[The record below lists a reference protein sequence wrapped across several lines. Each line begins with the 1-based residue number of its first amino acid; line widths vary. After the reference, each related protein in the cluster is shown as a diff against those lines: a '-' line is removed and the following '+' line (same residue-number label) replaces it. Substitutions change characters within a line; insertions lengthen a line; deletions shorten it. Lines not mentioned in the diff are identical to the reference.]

1 MTQRNLI
8 RAIGVIAVAS
18 VIAACSTGPREIVD
32 YKSAA
37 VRSKLEV
44 PPGLDQLPPSGDDT
58 GGAAT
63 FSSFSAEQSG
73 KQATAGQVLPE
84 FPKVQLQHAYGEY
97 WVLVDAKPDDVWPR
111 VREFVFGLGL
121 TIARENKTTGMIET
135 NWAEN
140 RAKLSKSSFSRIW
153 NPFATTDQRD
163 RYRFTLQRGDK
174 PGTTE
179 VHLVH
184 QEMREVTAASDVEG
198 SYRTVYEPA
207 PPDYQVE
214 AEVLRLLMVRMG
226 VGEAASKSMIASS
239 GIVLPRAIA
248 GEQGLVLREPP
259 DHAWTRVGLT
269 LERTAGVSIADRD
282 QAKGV
287 YSIRVSNPDEKNKK
301 PGFFGRLFG
310 EKAGSKVYQYQIALT
325 SLGDGDKTALALQDP
340 KGRPVT
346 TDAGKAFL
354 EQLLEQLR

>member
-8 RAIGVIAVAS
+8 RAIGLIAVAS
-18 VIAACSTGPREIVD
+18 VIAACSTGPKEIVD

-58 GGAAT
+58 AGATT
-63 FSSFSAEQSG
+63 FSGFSAEQTTKGTS
-73 KQATAGQVLPE
+73 AGGTLPQ
-84 FPKVQLQHAYGEY
+84 FSKVKLQHAYGEY
-97 WVLVDAKPDDVWPR
+97 WLLVDAKPDEVWPR

-140 RAKLSKSSFSRIW
+140 RAKLTKNTFSRVW
-153 NPFATTDQRD
+153 NPFATTGQRD
-163 RYRFTLQRGDK
+163 RYRFNLQRGK
-174 PGTTE
+174 TPGTTE
-179 VHLVH
+179 VHLLH
-184 QEMREVTAASDVEG
+184 QEMRQVTAASDAEG
-198 SYRTVYEPA
+198 TYRVIWEPA
-207 PPDYQVE
+207 PADRQVE

-226 VGEAASKSMIASS
+226 VGDAASKLMIASS
-239 GIVLPRAIA
+239 GIAQSRAIA
-248 GEQGLVLREPP
+248 TEDGLLLREPP

-287 YSIRVSNPDEKNKK
+287 YSIRVSNPDDKNKK

-310 EKAGSKVYQYQIALT
+310 EKAGAKVYQYQIALT
-325 SLGDGDKTALALQDP
+325 SQGDGDKTALALHNS
-340 KGRPVT
+340 KGMPVT

-354 EQLLEQLR
+354 NQLLEQLR

>member
-32 YKSAA
+32 YKSTA
-37 VRSKLEV
+37 VQSKLEV
-44 PPGLDQLPPSGDDT
+44 PPGLDELPASGDDT
-58 GGAAT
+58 AGAT
-63 FSSFSAEQSG
+63 TYSGFSAEQTTKG
-73 KQATAGQVLPE
+73 AQTGGVLPQYS
-84 FPKVQLQHAYGEY
+84 KVKLQHGYGEY
-97 WVLVDAKPDDVWPR
+97 WLLVDAKPDDVWPR
-111 VREFVFGLGL
+111 VREFVFSLGL

-140 RAKLSKSSFSRIW
+140 RAKLGKGFFSGVW
-153 NPFATTDQRD
+153 NPFASTGQRD
-163 RYRFTLQRGDK
+163 RYRFTLQRGNT

-184 QEMREVTAASDVEG
+184 QEMRQVTAAADVEG
-198 SYRTVYEPA
+198 TYRTVYEPA

-226 VGEAASKSMIASS
+226 VGQAASRSMVASS
-239 GIVLPRAIA
+239 GIAMPRAIA
-248 GEQGLVLREPP
+248 GQQGLVLREPL

-269 LERTAGVSIADRD
+269 LERTAGVSIADQD

-287 YSIRVSNPDEKNKK
+287 YSIRVSSADDKNKK
-301 PGFFGRLFG
+301 PGFIGRLFG

-325 SLGDGDKTALALQDP
+325 SQGDGDKTTLALNDS
-340 KGRPVT
+340 KGKRVT

-354 EQLLEQLR
+354 KQLLEQLR